1 MRPTCKRILAMRR
14 DYAGTAT
21 QRERR
26 VRKRETES
34 VTERERERGGTHLAM
49 QIALFSLQIMSFTM
63 AETMANMVKELE
75 HVLCEL
81 STALQMQH

>member
-1 MRPTCKRILAMRR
+1 MRR
-14 DYAGTAT
+14 DYAGTAAT

-34 VTERERERGGTHLAM
+34 VRERERGGTHLAM